1 MGYNRENFNRIKQE
15 YDEKYANAR
24 LAASERLFEIHT
36 KLPEV
41 AQIDRVLGETGAR
54 IMGIICSGDTNAK
67 EKIEKLRAENT
78 ALSKARAEL
87 LVLSG
92 YPADYTDVKYEC
104 EKCGDSGYVDT
115 KMCECMKKKLVYAG
129 YESSGMSRLL
139 MDQSFDN
146 FSFDYYKNDIETYNH
161 MQHVYKVMKDFAE
174 DFVSESGSNLALFG
188 KTGLGKTHLSS
199 AVAGRVIE
207 RGYDVIYTT
216 AIDLISDF
224 ENQRFGS
231 GINTKSGNLERYT
244 SCELLIIDDLGTES
258 INQFTI
264 SCVYNIINT
273 RLNKRL
279 STMISTNLEP
289 GEFMKKYTDRIT
301 SRVLGEYIALLFK
314 GEDIR
319 KQKHRCMK

>member
-54 IMGIICSGDTNAK
+54 IMSIICSGEDGAK
-67 EKIEKLRAENT
+67 EKIEKLRTENN

-139 MDQSFDN
+139 MDQRFDN
-146 FSFDYYKNDIETYNH
+146 FNLDYYKKDAETYNN
-161 MQHVYKVMKDFAE
+161 MCRVYDIMKDFAE
-174 DFVSESGSNLALFG
+174 GFSAGNGENLALFG
-188 KTGLGKTHLSS
+188 DTGLGKTHLSS

-207 RGYDVIYTT
+207 RGYDVVYTT

-224 ENQRFGS
+224 ENFRFGT
-231 GINTKSGNLERYT
+231 GMNTERGDTERY
-244 SCELLIIDDLGTES
+244 SNCELLIIDDLGTEV
-258 INQFTI
+258 INQFTV
-264 SCVYNIINT
+264 SCIYNVINT
-273 RLNKRL
+273 RLNKSL
-279 STMISTNLEP
+279 STVLSTNLTQND
-289 GEFMKKYTDRIT
+289 FRQKYWDRIT
-301 SRVLGEYIALLFK
+301 SRVFGEYKLLMFS
-314 GEDIR
+314 GVDVR
-319 KQKHRCMK
+319 KQKLMK